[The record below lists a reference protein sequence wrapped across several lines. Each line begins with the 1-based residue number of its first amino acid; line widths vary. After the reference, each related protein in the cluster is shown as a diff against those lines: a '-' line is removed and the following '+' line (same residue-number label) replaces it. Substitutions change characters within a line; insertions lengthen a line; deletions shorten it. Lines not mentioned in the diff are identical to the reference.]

1 MAKKKKQA
9 NMWNKAVLGLLE
21 DEFEEGSSENRQG
34 ETFSHNTLY
43 FLVVLIITAVLIRR
57 H

>member
-43 FLVVLIITAVLIRR
+43 FLVVLIITAVLIGR